1 MSDFNF
7 RAGRNCWKIANASRV
22 KFLIDGA
29 AYFAMV
35 ADGLELARESIFVL
49 GWDFDSRVRL
59 KNQSEHSSSFP
70 SLGEYLNSLAARNR
84 RLHIHILVWDFAMI
98 FAFEREAVPFFGAG
112 WRRHPRVHFHMD
124 GNHPVGA
131 SHHQK
136 VVVVDDALAFVG
148 GNDLTKG
155 RWDTPE
161 HRPRDPRRTDLSGGF
176 LPPHH
181 DVQIAVEG
189 DAAAALG
196 DLARERWRRAT
207 GRILRPPPKRREC
220 WPVDFAPDIRDVA
233 IAIARTEPAYLN
245 HKAVSEIELL
255 LGDALASARRWIYI
269 ENQYLSAVAVGDALK
284 NSLRQPKGP
293 EVVVVVSQA
302 SQGWLEGATMDVL
315 RGRLVQRLRAADHH
329 RRLQIYCPAVDGES
343 IGRLSV
349 HAKLLIVDDRIVRI
363 GSANLSNRSL
373 RFDTECDLAL
383 DAGDRRDVRS
393 AIARLRDALLAEH
406 LGTSPD
412 KVAAS
417 LQTTNSLLK
426 TISALEKNPRRT
438 LQPLDCAVP
447 DWLDQM
453 IPASAVAD
461 PEASIAPE
469 KLVQEFVLSEARG
482 SASGALL
489 RGVILLLAL
498 FALAALWRWTPLE
511 HWLQLDSLGIW
522 IATLR
527 ETDTAQIWVIGAFL
541 VGGVVSVPVTLL
553 IFAAAVILDWWQAL
567 IFSLFGCLLS
577 ALLVYAVG
585 RRVGRKH
592 VARLAGRRLNRVN
605 RLIARQGVLAVTA
618 VRLVPIAPYSLVNLA
633 AGAARVP
640 FRDFFYGT
648 LLGMS
653 PGVVG
658 ITFFTEQLEQ
668 LIQNPNALNVA
679 VLMGTVFFMLLGI
692 AGLRRWI
699 ASKQVPPA
707 RKATTAQTT
716 AQMG

>member
-1 MSDFNF
+1 M
-7 RAGRNCWKIANASRV
+7 
-22 KFLIDGA
+22 
-29 AYFAMV
+29 
-35 ADGLELARESIFVL
+35 
-49 GWDFDSRVRL
+49 
-59 KNQSEHSSSFP
+59 
-70 SLGEYLNSLAARNR
+70 
-84 RLHIHILVWDFAMI
+84 
-98 FAFEREAVPFFGAG
+98 AV
-112 WRRHPRVHFHMD
+112 
-124 GNHPVGA
+124 
-131 SHHQK
+131 
-136 VVVVDDALAFVG
+136 
-148 GNDLTKG
+148 
-155 RWDTPE
+155 
-161 HRPRDPRRTDLSGGF
+161 
-176 LPPHH
+176 
-181 DVQIAVEG
+181 
-189 DAAAALG
+189 
-196 DLARERWRRAT
+196 
-207 GRILRPPPKRREC
+207 
-220 WPVDFAPDIRDVA
+220 
-233 IAIARTEPAYLN
+233 ARTEPAYLAY
-245 HKAVSEIELL
+245 KAVREIELL
-255 LGDALASARRWIYI
+255 LADALASARRWIYI
-269 ENQYLSAVAVGDALK
+269 ENQYLSAIAVGEALES
-284 NSLRQPKGP
+284 SLRQPVGP
-293 EVVVVVSQA
+293 EVVIVVSQA

-315 RGRLVQRLRAADHH
+315 RGRLVQRLRAADRH
-329 RRLQIYCPAVDGES
+329 RRLQIYCPAVDGKS
-343 IGRLSV
+343 TGSLSV

-383 DAGDRRDVRS
+383 NAGDRRDVQS
-393 AIARLRDALLAEH
+393 AIARLRHALVAEH
-406 LGTSPD
+406 LGTSPE

-417 LQTTNSLLK
+417 LKTTDSLLK
-426 TISALEKNPRRT
+426 TIAGLEKNPPRT
-438 LQPLDCAVP
+438 LQSLDCEVP

-461 PEASIAPE
+461 PEAPIAPE

-511 HWLQLDSLGIW
+511 DWLQLDSLGVW

-527 ETDTAQIWVIGAFL
+527 ETDTAPTWVIGAFL
-541 VGGVVSVPVTLL
+541 IGGVFAFPVTLL
-553 IFAAAVILDWWQAL
+553 IFAAAVIFDWWQAIL
-567 IFSLFGCLLS
+567 FSLLGCLLS

-585 RRVGRKH
+585 RRVGRKQ

-668 LIQNPNALNVA
+668 LIRSPNALNVA
-679 VLMGTVFFMLLGI
+679 ALMGTVFFMLLGI

-699 ASKQVPPA
+699 ASKQLPRA
-707 RKATTAQTT
+707 RAATMAQTT
-716 AQMG
+716 AQMR